1 MPLQV
6 RTMAEEKEKHVAQIQ
21 ELESNVTELLSK
33 SGRTS
38 RVGLHTAEYQQVNSV
53 PTVQVFVCIQ
63 VGLMLSNH
71 EES

>member
-1 MPLQV
+1 
-6 RTMAEEKEKHVAQIQ
+6 MAEEKEKHVAQIQ

-38 RVGLHTAEYQQVNSV
+38 RVGLHTAEYQQVISV

>member
-1 MPLQV
+1 
-6 RTMAEEKEKHVAQIQ
+6 MAEEKEKHMAQIQ
-21 ELESNVTELLSK
+21 ELESSVTELLSK

-38 RVGLHTAEYQQVNSV
+38 EVGLRTAEQQQVNSV
-53 PTVQVFVCIQ
+53 PTVQVSVRVQ

>member
-1 MPLQV
+1 
-6 RTMAEEKEKHVAQIQ
+6 MAEEKEKHMAQIQ
-21 ELESNVTELLSK
+21 ELESSVTELLSK

-38 RVGLHTAEYQQVNSV
+38 EVGLCTAEQQQVNSV
-53 PTVQVFVCIQ
+53 PTVQVSVRVQ

>member
-1 MPLQV
+1 
-6 RTMAEEKEKHVAQIQ
+6 MAEEKEKHVAQIQ

-53 PTVQVFVCIQ
+53 PTVQSLCGQSSVR
-63 VGLMLSNH
+63 G
-71 EES
+71 ETA

>member
-1 MPLQV
+1 
-6 RTMAEEKEKHVAQIQ
+6 MAEEKEKHMAQIQ
-21 ELESNVTELLSK
+21 ELESSVTELLNK

-38 RVGLHTAEYQQVNSV
+38 EVGLRTAEQQQVNSV
-53 PTVQVFVCIQ
+53 PTVQVSVRVQ

>member
-1 MPLQV
+1 
-6 RTMAEEKEKHVAQIQ
+6 MAEEKEKHMAQIQ
-21 ELESNVTELLSK
+21 ELESSVTELLSK

-38 RVGLHTAEYQQVNSV
+38 EVGLRTAEQQQVNSV
-53 PTVQVFVCIQ
+53 PTVKVSVHVQ